1 MFHDTGV
8 GMWIMLYMDAVR
20 FDGRWGG
27 GGQASPCTSQSTVS
41 RLAAAFRI
49 WLGFG
54 LGLELGL
61 DISI

>member
-1 MFHDTGV
+1 
-8 GMWIMLYMDAVR
+8 MLYMDAVR